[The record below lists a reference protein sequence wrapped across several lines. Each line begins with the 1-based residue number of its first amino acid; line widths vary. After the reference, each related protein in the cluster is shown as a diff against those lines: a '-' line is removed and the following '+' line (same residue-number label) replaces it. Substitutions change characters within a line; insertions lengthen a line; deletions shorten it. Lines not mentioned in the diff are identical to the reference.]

1 MPLADVPLDAASPDA
16 GLLPF
21 PPHAAIAVLTSAAAP
36 PVSAARRLIAAS
48 GCRSGASSRASC
60 HSSRSSASLTG
71 SSSDIVPPPQW
82 GLGTRVLE
90 SGTTRFLSPRDCH
103 CYRSHRR
110 LSRRIVNAN
119 VEAASYRTGLG
130 YAGRP

>member
-16 GLLPF
+16 GLLPL

-48 GCRSGASSRASC
+48 GCRSGASSLGSC
-60 HSSRSSASLTG
+60 HSRRSSASLTG

-82 GLGTRVLE
+82 GVGNACAGVRHDTVPLS
-90 SGTTRFLSPRDCH
+90 SGLPLLSLT
-103 CYRSHRR
+103 S
-110 LSRRIVNAN
+110 
-119 VEAASYRTGLG
+119 EAVKAYCER
-130 YAGRP
+130 